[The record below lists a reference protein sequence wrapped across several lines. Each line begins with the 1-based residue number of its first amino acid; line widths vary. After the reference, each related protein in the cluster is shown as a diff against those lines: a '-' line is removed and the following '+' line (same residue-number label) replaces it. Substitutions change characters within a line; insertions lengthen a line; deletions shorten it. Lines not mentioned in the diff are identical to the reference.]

1 MAAIFDQFGN
11 YAGDDGMGDDM
22 PMPTPKPAMDPEVA
36 RLLARYPAPN
46 FYNRPLVAGISPKAL
61 VDRTKQT
68 MMQAPEALRDV
79 GRIGVSLSP
88 ASIIPVWQAIGEAG
102 VTDVSKRGAEALYK
116 AVNDQENAA
125 RIAKEREAAPTV
137 QQLMEK
143 YSAPLQAKTPGGQA
157 VQQGMTKLLF
167 DDLKLPMVPAGPR
180 GSGFVASGER
190 RPLLTPNDAR
200 AILGETN
207 RVATQVRDIPTDFTN
222 AQSGFRRIDPITNK
236 PTYGV
241 KLQGAAE
248 SVGDTVQR
256 RQARGLNPI
265 PGVPEVFQPE
275 TQLYAVKPGG
285 GNFPT
290 SMGATKTIEELSN
303 KSPIYSYLHAAA
315 PDLDYTPVKD
325 IPGLGKTAY
334 VEWKMNVLDGS
345 QKNAFDTFLENEVK
359 SAAKPLDEW
368 AKEYPILVEQ
378 PGFQKLQNTPNLP
391 AVIHF
396 SDLNKDTKD
405 AIFNSASDK
414 FTKEWNET
422 HADNPLAQIPGSSL
436 DVGKVVEAYRDWVTK
451 GPHLNYI
458 TKQLGT
464 GIKGDPFVKAAE
476 KGVFVG
482 DPDRLTD
489 DYYRNQAQRA
499 AEVSRESAER
509 AHSLDVRTKNP
520 EIGNQTATTEM
531 GKIVEN
537 MSDASI
543 NPDYWNKDYRTSQNP
558 PSLTRDQNT
567 NEWVSKRG
575 TEESRKLGTFSE
587 EQAQRWHNALLA
599 DEWYTGPEFPYM
611 QRVQP
616 DVPIYEIQ
624 DRYADIL
631 GLENVRKNVFH
642 QLIKG
647 EIAPEDLKKVD
658 MVAGINMTH
667 KRLMAEEKA
676 KQNDK
681 KAYTAWRYER
691 SQQLPAVINYTQPVG
706 ITPAGSKMVVFDKAF
721 IDANPQSYIRDFS
734 VLTKDLNFCLA
745 SGGHGTTA
753 YPGRHAPLVE
763 PHTGIAPRGNDRT
776 DSGYIESAKRGDSI
790 YPAVYGPDGSA
801 QAALEVKLNIGNL
814 DQIQQDMRRHLL
826 SQGIND
832 ISNLPPSVQRFLQNG
847 YEQDMETA
855 IQEYPE
861 LQKIVDQNT
870 TYRVNQ
876 IKGENNKR
884 VDARFEQPIRDW
896 LNQNS
901 DKLIRNVSD
910 THNLP
915 NTLDVKQDSPED
927 AVKFNPFFDR
937 DTVRGIMEDL
947 TQQAQMSAQMDLINI
962 LDTLADP
969 RVVPPGDQMDFSDW
983 VHETVGETLGNG
995 DKNGF
1000 IAALDSSKVNDQ
1012 VLKDVDKAWK
1022 IYRNRDGEAVVEGL
1036 GGKRFIGEEDV
1047 VEAARQMGIPDSV
1060 LKPPL
1065 KTDEEIAQMS
1075 AADLLQEVNRAS
1087 LRFDRAES
1095 INRRQKDGAPPLYDE
1110 QQLSDYA
1117 DMVRD
1122 AWNDAR
1128 VREFSVESA
1137 ANKLLKS
1144 TEGHFGNYNI
1154 DSIQNIIDRLES
1166 DTHVRRLYELS
1177 GLDLFPRNSD
1187 AGEEKFN
1194 VLKQQVIARLMDAME
1209 AEKMRELTEPSHVQQ
1224 LQRAKD
1230 VLDQVHEHFD
1240 RLEGLPVGSKS
1251 SINIPMQSRIDRIEN
1266 NGFFRELL
1274 APLTTEE
1281 RYMVNQAFTQGKDIT
1296 VPDALDLPVTR
1307 ILPSD
1312 APQEIVGEVGERRM
1326 SSQFNASITASPRA
1340 QQYMTAVW
1348 NDIRNSQR
1356 YQDAGSELARMRVV
1370 QDMVFENSQA
1380 LGAGYNTPAQMGL
1393 TRPAYQYIQDKLT
1406 DIWSNMENAAR
1417 QMGTAEL
1424 TGGEHPA
1431 FVTAA
1436 HQALVQN
1443 GVLPEGNAITPA
1455 DVYGHIYG
1463 RVRRGE
1469 TQPREVTDL
1478 AQALRDDGT
1487 IQNIFRQ
1494 MGYDEDTMFGLAQ
1507 SLDNWITNYQ
1517 NTLGNEAPL
1526 AQPAAAPQTIAN
1538 DLLTQDI
1545 EPDGQLN
1552 LRAVH
1557 DTMYALQN
1565 NLLDYPGIR
1574 GINPDQQAQL
1584 STAVLELMADRLVQQ
1599 GFPLPDFLHPTIAQQ
1614 AQQLRAPPAEINVDD
1629 LNLFEPDPGHPANA
1643 PARQAAT
1650 PEQLDLLN
1658 RLHDNYL
1665 QQLQNPEQATLF
1677 FNDFMAQFPQLQGQ
1691 ERAVMDMIEI
1701 RVTELRDAQEQLR
1714 QNPEGLARGGLVRPL
1729 LRNPQLANL
1738 SYKYNAYLH

>member
-1 MAAIFDQFGN
+1 
-11 YAGDDGMGDDM
+11 
-22 PMPTPKPAMDPEVA
+22 MDPEVA
-36 RLLARYPAPN
+36 RLLARYPAPT
-46 FYNRPLVAGISPKAL
+46 FYNRPLVGDMSPRQMVGKAIQKGFEVRDTLKDAGKIGLMVHPATAQYAAAVPMAL
-61 VDRTKQT
+61 AQG
-68 MMQAPEALRDV
+68 EFAL
-79 GRIGVSLSP
+79 GR
-88 ASIIPVWQAIGEAG
+88 AQ
-102 VTDVSKRGAEALYK
+102 KYGAEKMYELAG
-116 AVNDQENAA
+116 DEENAA
-125 RIAKEREAAPTV
+125 RIA
-137 QQLMEK
+137 QQQSPDFMSLVHK
-143 YSAPLQAKTPGGQA
+143 YYAPLMATSPSGKAIQEPA
-157 VQQGMTKLLF
+157 
-167 DDLKLPMVPAGPR
+167 LKFLAENVPMVPSGPK
-180 GSGFVASGER
+180 GSGFAPSPPS

-207 RVATQVRDIPTDFTN
+207 RVATQVRDIPTDFAN

-248 SVGDTVQR
+248 SVGDTMQR
-256 RQARGLNPI
+256 RKSQGLNPI
-265 PGVPEVFQPE
+265 PGVPEAFQPE

-285 GNFPT
+285 GNFTT
-290 SMGATKTIEELSN
+290 SMGGTKTIEELSN
-303 KSPIYSYLHAAA
+303 TSPIYSYLHAAA

-325 IPGLGKTAY
+325 VPGLGKTAY

-451 GPHLNYI
+451 GPHLNYL

-482 DPDRLTD
+482 NTDYLTD
-489 DYYRNQAQRA
+489 DYYRKQARMGGENA
-499 AEVSRESAER
+499 REMSER

-520 EIGNQTATTEM
+520 EVGNQTATTEL
-531 GKIVEN
+531 GKTVEN

-543 NPDYWNKDYRTSQNP
+543 NPEYWDADQRLTQNP
-558 PSLTRDQNT
+558 PSLTLDPFTHQ
-567 NEWVSKRG
+567 WVSKRG
-575 TEESRKLGTFSE
+575 TEESRISANAKNE
-587 EQAQRWHNALLA
+587 EQAQEWHNKLME
-599 DEWYTGPEFPYM
+599 DEGYTGPKFPYM
-611 QRVQP
+611 QKVQP
-616 DVPIYEIQ
+616 DVPIYETG
-624 DRYADIL
+624 DRYMDVM

-647 EIAPEDLKKVD
+647 EIAPEDLKKID

-676 KQNDK
+676 RQNDK
-681 KAYTAWRYER
+681 KAYTTWRYER

-721 IDANPQSYIRDFS
+721 IDANPQSYMRDFS

-753 YPGRHAPLVE
+753 YPNRHAPIVE

-776 DSGYIESAKRGDSI
+776 DSSYIDSAKRGDSI

-801 QAALEVKLNIGNL
+801 QAALEVKLNIGVL
-814 DQIQQDMRRHLL
+814 DQIQQDMRRYFL
-826 SQGIND
+826 SQGINN
-832 ISNLPPSVQRFLQNG
+832 ISDLPPGVQRFLQNG
-847 YEQDMETA
+847 YERDMEEA
-855 IQEYPE
+855 VREYPE

-870 TYRVNQ
+870 SYRVNQ
-876 IKGENNKR
+876 IKGENNKK

-901 DKLIRNVSD
+901 DKIVRNVSD

-915 NTLDVKQDSPED
+915 NTLDVKENPPED
-927 AVKFNPFFDR
+927 AVKFNPFFDK
-937 DTVRGIMEDL
+937 DTVVGMMEEL
-947 TQQAQMSAQMDLINI
+947 TQQAQMSAQMDLTNI
-962 LDTLADP
+962 LDSLADP

-983 VHETVGETLGNG
+983 VYETIGETLGNG

-1000 IAALDSSKVNDQ
+1000 IAALDPTKVNDQ
-1012 VLKDVDKAWK
+1012 ILKDIDKAWK
-1022 IYRNRDGEAVVEGL
+1022 TYRNRDGEAVIEGL

-1047 VEAARQMGIPDSV
+1047 MEVARQMGIPDSV

-1087 LRFDRAES
+1087 LRHDRAES
-1095 INRRQKDGAPPLYDE
+1095 INRRQKEGTPPLYHE

-1122 AWNDAR
+1122 AWNNAR
-1128 VREFSVESA
+1128 VREFSIENA
-1137 ANKLLKS
+1137 TNKLLKS

-1166 DTHVRRLYELS
+1166 NTHVRRLYELS
-1177 GLDLFPRNSD
+1177 GLDLFPTSTV
-1187 AGEEKFN
+1187 AEQEKFN
-1194 VLKQQVIARLMDAME
+1194 ALKEQVIDRLMDAME
-1209 AEKMRELTEPSHVQQ
+1209 AEKHRELTEPSHVQQ

-1240 RLEGLPVGSKS
+1240 RLEGVPVGSKS
-1251 SINIPMQSRIDRIEN
+1251 SKNLDMQSRIDRIEN
-1266 NGFFRELL
+1266 SGVFRQLL

-1281 RYMVNQAFTQGKDIT
+1281 RYLVNQAFTQGKDIT

-1380 LGAGYNTPAQMGL
+1380 LNQGYNTPAQMGL

-1431 FVTAA
+1431 AVNTA
-1436 HQALVQN
+1436 HQILVQN
-1443 GVLPEGNAITPA
+1443 GVLPEGTMLAPGE
-1455 DVYGHIYG
+1455 VYSHMLNRIQQ
-1463 RVRRGE
+1463 GE
-1469 TQPREVTDL
+1469 TTPNEVTDF
-1478 AQALRDDGT
+1478 AQALRDNGT
-1487 IQNIFRQ
+1487 LQNIFRQ
-1494 MGYDEDTMFGLAQ
+1494 MGYNEDQLFGLATT
-1507 SLDNWITNYQ
+1507 LDNWITNYQ
-1517 NTLGNEAPL
+1517 NALGNEAP
-1526 AQPAAAPQTIAN
+1526 PAPPAFDPMAVAD
-1538 DLLTQDI
+1538 DLLTQDVH
-1545 EPDGQLN
+1545 PDGRMN
-1552 LRAVH
+1552 LTAVH

-1565 NLLDYPGIR
+1565 GVLDYPAFR
-1574 GINPDQQAQL
+1574 GNTGMNADEHLQA
-1584 STAVLELMADRLVQQ
+1584 SRDVLGLMANRLLQQ
-1599 GFPLPDFLHPTIAQQ
+1599 GHPLPDFMNP
-1614 AQQLRAPPAEINVDD
+1614 REVPAPPAEINVDD

-1643 PARQAAT
+1643 PGRAPAT
-1650 PEQLDLLN
+1650 PQQQDILD
-1658 RLHDNYL
+1658 RLHNNYL
-1665 QQLQNPEQATLF
+1665 QQLLDPGQAELF
-1677 FNDFMAQFPQLQGQ
+1677 FQEFMAQFPQMRGQ
-1691 ERAVMDMIEI
+1691 EREI
-1701 RVTELRDAQEQLR
+1701 RELIQQRVTELRDAQEQLR
-1714 QNPEGLARGGLVRPL
+1714 NNPEGRARGGLVRPNLVRPL

-1738 SYKYNAYLH
+1738 AYRYNGLLH

>member
-1 MAAIFDQFGN
+1 MAAIFDANGV
-11 YAGDDGMGDDM
+11 YAGDDGMGDNT
-22 PMPTPKPAMDPEVA
+22 PAPKPAMDPEVA

-46 FYNRPLVAGISPKAL
+46 FYNRPLVGDMSPKQM

-68 MMQAPEALRDV
+68 MIQMPLALRDASRMATMFHPVTMAAPIVAGEVEAV
-79 GRIGVSLSP
+79 GNAINQYGKEGLYRLVGDKENADRVAAEKQP
-88 ASIIPVWQAIGEAG
+88 TIPELWQKYYGRLQPQTEAG
-102 VTDVSKRGAEALYK
+102 K
-116 AVNDQENAA
+116 AV
-125 RIAKEREAAPTV
+125 
-137 QQLMEK
+137 MEPISK
-143 YSAPLQAKTPGGQA
+143 VLQNLPLIPS
-157 VQQGMTKLLF
+157 
-167 DDLKLPMVPAGPR
+167 GPK
-180 GSGFVASGER
+180 GSGFVASGQT
-190 RPLLTPNDAR
+190 RPLLTPNDAIALR
-200 AILGETN
+200 GEAN
-207 RVATQVRDIPTDFTN
+207 RVASQVRDIPTDFVN
-222 AQSGFRRIDPITNK
+222 AQTGFRRIDPITNK
-236 PTYGV
+236 PTFGT
-241 KLQGAAE
+241 KLQSATDSLAQTME
-248 SVGDTVQR
+248 R
-256 RQARGLNPI
+256 RKAQGLNPI
-265 PGVPEVFQPE
+265 PGVPEAFQPE

-285 GNFPT
+285 GNFTT
-290 SMGATKTIEELSN
+290 SMGGTKTIEELSN

-325 IPGLGKTAY
+325 IPGLGKTHY
-334 VEWKMNVLDGS
+334 YEWKMNVLDGA
-345 QKNAFDTFLENEVK
+345 QKTAFDEFLKTEV
-359 SAAKPLDEW
+359 SHTAKPLDQW
-368 AKEYPILVEQ
+368 AKEFPTLVEH
-378 PGFQKLQNTPNLP
+378 PEFQKLQNTPNLP

-396 SDLNKDTKD
+396 SDLNKNIKD
-405 AIFNSASDK
+405 SIYNSASDK

-451 GPHLNYI
+451 GPHLNYL

-482 DPDRLTD
+482 NADYLTD

-520 EIGNQTATTEM
+520 EIGNRTATTEL
-531 GKIVEN
+531 GKTVEN

-543 NPDYWNKDYRTSQNP
+543 NPDYWNKDYRTTQNP
-558 PSLTRDQNT
+558 PSLTRDPNT

-575 TEESRKLGTFSE
+575 TEESRRLGTFSE
-587 EQAQRWHNALLA
+587 EQAQKWHNRLLE
-599 DEWYTGPEFPYM
+599 DEGYTSPEFPYM

-616 DVPIYEIQ
+616 DVPIYETG
-624 DRYADIL
+624 DRYMDVM
-631 GLENVRKNVFH
+631 GLENVRKNVLR

-647 EIAPEDLKKVD
+647 EIAPEDLKKID

-676 KQNDK
+676 RQNDK
-681 KAYTAWRYER
+681 KAYNTWRYER
-691 SQQLPAVINYTQPVG
+691 YQQLPAVINYTQPVG

-721 IDANPQSYIRDFS
+721 IDANPQSYMRDFS

-753 YPGRHAPLVE
+753 YPNRHAPIVE

-776 DSGYIESAKRGDSI
+776 DSSYIESAKRGDSI

-801 QAALEVKLNIGNL
+801 QAALEVKLNIGVL
-814 DQIQQDMRRHLL
+814 DQIQQDMRKYFL
-826 SQGIND
+826 SQGINN
-832 ISNLPPSVQRFLQNG
+832 ISDLPPGVQRFLQNG
-847 YEQDMETA
+847 YERDMETA
-855 IQEYPE
+855 VQEYPE
-861 LQKIVDQNT
+861 LQKIVDQHT
-870 TYRVNQ
+870 SYRVNQ

-884 VDARFEQPIRDW
+884 VDARFEPLIRDW

-915 NTLDVKQDSPED
+915 NTLDIKENPPED
-927 AVKFNPFFDR
+927 VVKFNPFFDR
-937 DTVRGIMEDL
+937 DTVQGIMEDL
-947 TQQAQMSAQMDLINI
+947 TQQAQMSAQMDLTNI

-995 DKNGF
+995 DRNGF
-1000 IAALDSSKVNDQ
+1000 IAALDPSKVNDQ

-1022 IYRNRDGEAVVEGL
+1022 IYRNRDGEAVIEGL

-1047 VEAARQMGIPDSV
+1047 MEAARQMGIPDSV
-1060 LKPPL
+1060 LKPAP

-1087 LRFDRAES
+1087 LRHDRAQS
-1095 INRRQKDGAPPLYDE
+1095 INSRQKDGAPPLYDE

-1117 DMVRD
+1117 DKVRD
-1122 AWNDAR
+1122 AWNNAR
-1128 VREFSVESA
+1128 VREFSVENA
-1137 ANKLLKS
+1137 TNKLLKS

-1166 DTHVRRLYELS
+1166 DTHTRRLYELS
-1177 GLDLFPRNSD
+1177 GLDLFSRNTVAD
-1187 AGEEKFN
+1187 NEKFLA
-1194 VLKQQVIARLMDAME
+1194 LKEQVIDRLMDAME
-1209 AEKMRELTEPSHVQQ
+1209 AEKHRELTEPSHVQQ

-1230 VLDQVHEHFD
+1230 VLDQLHEHFD
-1240 RLEGLPVGSKS
+1240 RLEGVPVGSKS
-1251 SINIPMQSRIDRIEN
+1251 SMNLPMQSRIDRIEN

-1281 RYMVNQAFTQGKDIT
+1281 RYMVNQAFTQGNDIT
-1296 VPDALDLPVTR
+1296 VPDAVDLPVTR

-1356 YQDAGSELARMRVV
+1356 YQDASSELARMRVV

-1417 QMGTAEL
+1417 QAGTAQM

-1431 FVTAA
+1431 AINHA
-1436 HQALVQN
+1436 HQILVQN
-1443 GVLPEGNAITPA
+1443 GVLPEGTMLAPGE
-1455 DVYGHIYG
+1455 VYSHMVNRIQQ
-1463 RVRRGE
+1463 GE
-1469 TQPREVTDL
+1469 TTPYEVTDF

-1494 MGYDEDTMFGLAQ
+1494 MGYNEDQLFGLATT
-1507 SLDNWITNYQ
+1507 LDNWITNYQ
-1517 NTLGNEAPL
+1517 NALGREEPPAP
-1526 AQPAAAPQTIAN
+1526 PAFDPQAIAN

-1545 EPDGQLN
+1545 HPDGRMN
-1552 LRAVH
+1552 LTAVH

-1565 NLLDYPGIR
+1565 GVLDYPAFR
-1574 GINPDQQAQL
+1574 GNNGMNADEHLQA
-1584 STAVLELMADRLVQQ
+1584 SRDVLGLMADRLVQQ
-1599 GFPLPDFLHPTIAQQ
+1599 GYPLPDFLHPTIARQ
-1614 AQQLRAPPAEINVDD
+1614 AQQLQAPPAEINVDD

-1643 PARQAAT
+1643 PALPARGNAT
-1650 PEQLDLLN
+1650 PEQTDLLD
-1658 RLHDNYL
+1658 RLHNTYL
-1665 QQLQNPEQATLF
+1665 AQLRDPAQAELF
-1677 FNDFMAQFPQLQGQ
+1677 FNDFMAQFPQMQGQ
-1691 ERAVMDMIEI
+1691 ERAVMELIEM

-1738 SYKYNAYLH
+1738 AYRYNAYLH